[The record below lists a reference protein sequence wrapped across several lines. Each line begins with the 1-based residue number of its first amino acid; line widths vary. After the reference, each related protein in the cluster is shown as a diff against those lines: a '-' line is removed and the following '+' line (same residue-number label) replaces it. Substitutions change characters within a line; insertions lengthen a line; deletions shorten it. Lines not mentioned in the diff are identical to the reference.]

1 MCPECGHPLV
11 IRKGKYGSFVACSNF
26 PECKYIK
33 QEKKEEQIICDC
45 PNCDGK
51 IIEKKT
57 RKGKTFYGCNNY
69 PKCKTAYWDKPT
81 GEKCPNCNEMLV
93 EKKNI
98 IKCSKCDY
106 TKDL

>member
-1 MCPECGHPLV
+1 MAV
-11 IRKGKYGSFVACSNF
+11 ITILNV
-26 PECKYIK
+26 
-33 QEKKEEQIICDC
+33 
-45 PNCDGK
+45 
-51 IIEKKT
+51 
-57 RKGKTFYGCNNY
+57 
-69 PKCKTAYWDKPT
+69 KTAYWDKPT